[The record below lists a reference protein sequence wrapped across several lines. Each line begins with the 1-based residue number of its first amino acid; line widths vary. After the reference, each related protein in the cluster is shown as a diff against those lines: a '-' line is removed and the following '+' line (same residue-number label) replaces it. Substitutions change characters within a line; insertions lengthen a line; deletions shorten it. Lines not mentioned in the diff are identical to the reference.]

1 MCKSSAQLGSEFL
14 LYIIIIVILTA
25 IDQITKIYMRS
36 AAGGV
41 EAFSIPV
48 IGDFFHLT
56 YVENHGGIFG
66 IFQGKISVFTILSIV
81 VIAYLIYSERKNI
94 KNYTKWT
101 KIGIAFITSGAIGNM
116 TDRIMRGYVIDMLD
130 FRGIWHFVFNFA
142 DVFINV
148 GVGIIILDYLVKKM
162 KSRRE

>member
-1 MCKSSAQLGSEFL
+1 MIYILIALLLLILDQL
-14 LYIIIIVILTA
+14 
-25 IDQITKIYMRS
+25 TKLWSRN
-36 AAGGV
+36 V
-41 EAFSIPV
+41 LAFSGSIPV
-48 IGDFFHLT
+48 IPDFFHLT

>member
-1 MCKSSAQLGSEFL
+1 
-14 LYIIIIVILTA
+14 
-25 IDQITKIYMRS
+25 
-36 AAGGV
+36 
-41 EAFSIPV
+41 
-48 IGDFFHLT
+48 
-56 YVENHGGIFG
+56 
-66 IFQGKISVFTILSIV
+66 
-81 VIAYLIYSERKNI
+81 
-94 KNYTKWT
+94 
-101 KIGIAFITSGAIGNM
+101 M